1 MSQES
6 GVRSQ
11 ESGVS
16 QSQSGVRSQE
26 SESGVRS
33 QESGVRSQE
42 SGVRSQHI
50 PSTSSRLCGYWLQTI
65 LSARNEQKYY
75 INPINETI

>member
-11 ESGVS
+11 EIGLR
-16 QSQSGVRSQE
+16 GQE
-26 SESGVRS
+26 SA
-33 QESGVRSQE
+33 
-42 SGVRSQHI
+42 HTFYI
-50 PSTSSRLCGYWLQTI
+50 SRLCGYWLQTI

-75 INPINETI
+75 INTINETI